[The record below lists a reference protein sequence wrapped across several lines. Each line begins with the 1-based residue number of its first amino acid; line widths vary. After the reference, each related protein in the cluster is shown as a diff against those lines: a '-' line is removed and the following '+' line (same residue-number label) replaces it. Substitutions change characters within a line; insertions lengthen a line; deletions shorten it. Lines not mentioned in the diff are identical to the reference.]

1 MYNTI
6 FTKQHLLFSS
16 YTKTCS
22 AISCCLDLE
31 TLVRT
36 FYFDEFLKSLK
47 NLNKTNLAEQLPQHH
62 SAVLED
68 HFKITRIQVLNE
80 DPIIQDNI
88 IIVELKLESNFPREI
103 VADCISIS
111 YDMTPKSA
119 TDVAKYED
127 KTMLPISVHL
137 DYKQDN
143 TLSSASVVCDVK
155 SNKSALRRSSSVK
168 RKISPTA
175 RSDFTNCVTIENCV
189 IKPGSN
195 IIELK
200 AKATRVGIWLLKQL
214 SLQIQQLDFLSET
227 LPFKVKPF
235 EVTTKPSSAVLSF
248 MNLIAGL
255 EQEIKLIVSGGSF
268 VFPTESSI
276 TLRCAKNLKLKEKD
290 KPNVEYKRE
299 LSIDLSHFQSFEERT
314 FNLKAVCEL
323 PGRREEKPIEQKVSL
338 QCPWSRSEIQIPLH
352 FLPALIASCRLH
364 SSGTKKFLQVVI
376 KGVCESKL
384 ILSNPTMKCASMGVT
399 LHDLNPK
406 SQIEIPIQKSLT
418 VSFLWEI
425 QVEPLKTE
433 NELPTIQ
440 IEFGM
445 NYAPFDNTNSRR
457 QYSCTFDV
465 SDYTTLFRIQAKI
478 EPSELCR
485 VGSVC
490 HLNLRITKV
499 QENPFTDLMYEVLTD
514 QNTWAVCGRSA
525 GKLL

>member
-1 MYNTI
+1 M
-6 FTKQHLLFSS
+6 
-16 YTKTCS
+16 
-22 AISCCLDLE
+22 E

-47 NLNKTNLAEQLPQHH
+47 ALDKTNLAEQLPQSH

-68 HFKITRIQVLNE
+68 HFKILCITVKNE
-80 DPIIQDNI
+80 NPIIQDNFI
-88 IIVELKLESNFPREI
+88 TVELKLESNFPREI
-103 VADCISIS
+103 LPDRISLS
-111 YDMTPKSA
+111 YEMTPKSV
-119 TDVAKYED
+119 TDVTKYED
-127 KTMLPISVHL
+127 KTMLPMSAHL

-143 TLSSASVVCDVK
+143 TLSSASVVCDLK
-155 SNKSALRRSSSVK
+155 NSKNSLRRSSSVK
-168 RKISPTA
+168 RKVSPTL
-175 RSDFTNCVTIENCV
+175 RSDFTNCAFTEKIV
-189 IKPGSN
+189 IKPGIN

-200 AKATRVGIWLLKQL
+200 TKATRVGTWLLKQL
-214 SLQIQQLDFLSET
+214 SIQVQQLDFLSES
-227 LPFKVKPF
+227 LPFKVKTF

-255 EQEIKLIVSGGSF
+255 EQEIKLIISGGSF
-268 VFPTESSI
+268 VFPKESLI
-276 TLRCAKNLKLKEKD
+276 TLRCSKNLKLKDPNNTKD
-290 KPNVEYKRE
+290 EYLRE
-299 LSIDLSHFQSFEERT
+299 LSIDLSNFQSFEERT
-314 FNLKAVCEL
+314 FSLKTLCEL

-364 SSGTKKFLQVVI
+364 SSGTQKFLQVVI
-376 KGVCESKL
+376 KGVCDSKL
-384 ILSNPTMKCASMGVT
+384 ILSNPTMKCASVGVN

-406 SQIEIPIQKSLT
+406 SQNEISIQKGLT

-433 NELPTIQ
+433 NELTTIQ

-445 NYAPFDNTNSRR
+445 SYAPFEKSELKR

-465 SDYTTLFRIQAKI
+465 SDYTTLFRIHAKI

-490 HLNLRITKV
+490 HLNLKITKV

-514 QNTWAVCGRSA
+514 QNTWAVCGRTA
-525 GKLL
+525 GIL